1 MAKKVMVAGDL
12 VRQENLVQQPAGDSA
27 HSGAMPLTALHR
39 WVSGAKRL
47 ASLVKI
53 ACSDLDPAISDE
65 SGADSL
71 ASRSYALWTL
81 HEQATGSRQRVWRI
95 REFLGGAPAESPV
108 TQAPAPQEESSP
120 DLLVLD
126 DQNLGF
132 RDDSARWPAALQEGG
147 SPRRIILKTCAPL
160 GEGLLWK
167 KLLDSYADRL
177 DVVVSVS
184 ALRARGASISQSLSW
199 DRTIEETVSEF
210 ESGVSSGDLALVR
223 RAVVHFASAGAA
235 SFTRL
240 APKETSDGALMDRA
254 RLERFLYHPDDQE
267 TGWEARHPGL
277 TLDNSG
283 ILAASLVRLEL
294 APQSYPLYIAVGRGL
309 NAMRAAHEQGGGIV
323 DNFALDAADRAI
335 ANALHPPA
343 GQEPAATYYTAF
355 PHDLLDEPML
365 KTQPPSKSN
374 LLRDAI
380 GTRLEYVV
388 EKGIDICVRGLE
400 AALPSA
406 PKSSYGHFLSPDR
419 EEMERLNAIRNLILA
434 YRENL
439 GEKRPLSIAV
449 FGPPGSGKSFA
460 VKQLAAQLFA
470 DKLSSYEFN
479 LSQFES
485 TDDLHQ
491 AFHQLRDG
499 SVHGQIPFVFWDEFD
514 SLNLKWLKEFLAPM
528 QDAIFTSKGSQ
539 FPFGKVIF
547 VFAGGTASS
556 LAGFDRGSDDPR
568 AAEFRAAKGPD
579 FVSRLRGFIDIKGP
593 NPAAGQRGDLSY
605 IIRRAIMLRST
616 ASRLYPHLID
626 ADTGLLSISANVAR
640 AFLLAND
647 YLHGARSLEAI
658 VSMSDLS
665 RAGYFGP
672 SNLPSADLL
681 RIHVSADFQEHLREA
696 QLELPVIEALA
707 TACHQSFCRAR
718 VKQGYKLGAVRDD
731 EAKTHPLLKP
741 YEQLSEADKE
751 RNRVTARLT
760 YAKLS
765 SIGYGIVRA
774 GGSAAPIRSLPL
786 EQSEELMRMEHDL
799 WLREHLLRGYEWA
812 EKTSDDLRLHRDIVS
827 YDELSAA
834 ERALDAVPIQD
845 IVEVTGRYGYVL
857 VSRAEPLKRDGKPTG

>member
-1 MAKKVMVAGDL
+1 MAKNVIVAGDL
-12 VRQENLVQQPAGDSA
+12 VSQENLVQRPAGDSA

-39 WVSGAKRL
+39 WVSGARRL
-47 ASLVKI
+47 ASLVQA
-53 ACSDLDPAISDE
+53 ACSDVDSAVAIEE
-65 SGADSL
+65 SAADRL

-81 HEQATGSRQRVWRI
+81 HEQAAGSRRRVWRI
-95 REFLGGAPAESPV
+95 REVLGGAPAESPA
-108 TQAPAPQEESSP
+108 TQVPAPQEESNP

-132 RDDSARWPAALQEGG
+132 RSDSARWPAALREGG
-147 SPRRIILKTCAPL
+147 APRRIILKTCAPL
-160 GEGLLWK
+160 GEGPLWK
-167 KLLDSYADRL
+167 KLLDAYADRL

-199 DRTIEETVSEF
+199 DRTIEETVREF
-210 ESGVSSGDLALVR
+210 ESGVSSGDLALVQ

-240 APKETSDGALMDRA
+240 APKDQTGALLDRA

-283 ILAASLVRLEL
+283 ILAASLARLEL

-309 NAMRAAHEQGGGIV
+309 SAMRAAHEQGGGTV

-335 ANALHPPA
+335 TNAPHPPA
-343 GQEPAATYYTAF
+343 GQEPAAAYYTAF
-355 PHDLLDEPML
+355 PHDLLDEPAL
-365 KTQPPSKSN
+365 KIQSPSESN

-380 GTRLEYVV
+380 GTRIDYVV
-388 EKGIDICVRGLE
+388 EKGIDICLRGPE

-406 PKSSYGHFLSPDR
+406 PKCIYGHFLSPDR
-419 EEMERLNAIRNLILA
+419 DEMERLNAIRNLIVA

-470 DKLSSYEFN
+470 DRLSSYEFN

-485 TDDLHQ
+485 TEDLHQ

-556 LAGFDRGSDDPR
+556 LAGFDRSGADDPR
-568 AAEFRAAKGPD
+568 AADFRAAKGPD

-593 NPAAGQRGDLSY
+593 NP
-605 IIRRAIMLRST
+605 
-616 ASRLYPHLID
+616 
-626 ADTGLLSISANVAR
+626 
-640 AFLLAND
+640 
-647 YLHGARSLEAI
+647 
-658 VSMSDLS
+658 
-665 RAGYFGP
+665 
-672 SNLPSADLL
+672 
-681 RIHVSADFQEHLREA
+681 
-696 QLELPVIEALA
+696 
-707 TACHQSFCRAR
+707 
-718 VKQGYKLGAVRDD
+718 
-731 EAKTHPLLKP
+731 
-741 YEQLSEADKE
+741 
-751 RNRVTARLT
+751 
-760 YAKLS
+760 
-765 SIGYGIVRA
+765 
-774 GGSAAPIRSLPL
+774 
-786 EQSEELMRMEHDL
+786 
-799 WLREHLLRGYEWA
+799 
-812 EKTSDDLRLHRDIVS
+812 
-827 YDELSAA
+827 
-834 ERALDAVPIQD
+834 
-845 IVEVTGRYGYVL
+845 
-857 VSRAEPLKRDGKPTG
+857 